1 MMTCELQRAITT
13 ELRLEASP
21 GICHTRAAHIYP
33 AAKAPGNA
41 NARVIKVR
49 DAGVR
54 ATVTSP
60 HARRASS
67 ARDGGGRRVPR
78 AARRPL
84 VANARF
90 W

>member
-33 AAKAPGNA
+33 AAKARGNA

-54 ATVTSP
+54 ATVTVT
-60 HARRASS
+60 ARSTSELGTGRWRACPSCG
-67 ARDGGGRRVPR
+67 AQTGW
-78 AARRPL
+78 L
-84 VANARF
+84 VANL
-90 W
+90 